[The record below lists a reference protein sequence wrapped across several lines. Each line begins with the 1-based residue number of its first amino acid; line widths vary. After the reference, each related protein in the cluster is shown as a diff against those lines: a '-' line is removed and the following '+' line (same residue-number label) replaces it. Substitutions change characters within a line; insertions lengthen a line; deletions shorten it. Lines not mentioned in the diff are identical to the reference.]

1 MSQPDSTLGASPSR
15 GVLVKKPATSIYTVL
30 MILATVAMTVS
41 CILLALVLSKYS

>member
-30 MILATVAMTVS
+30 MILATLAMTIG
-41 CILLALVLSKYS
+41 CIFFALELAKYS